1 MRSISWR
8 VLGSQILVWL
18 CGAAAAF
25 RDSTKALSPTNI
37 FAPAST
43 PAKSIFGLSLF
54 VLAVTAQQINPGV
67 AKRPKPE
74 AWLNL
79 QLVARDLRL

>member
-1 MRSISWR
+1 MSP
-8 VLGSQILVWL
+8 VVVWI

-25 RDSTKALSPTNI
+25 ADTAQPLIPTNI

-54 VLAVTAQQINPGV
+54 VLAVTGA
-67 AKRPKPE
+67 A
-74 AWLNL
+74 A
-79 QLVARDLRL
+79 